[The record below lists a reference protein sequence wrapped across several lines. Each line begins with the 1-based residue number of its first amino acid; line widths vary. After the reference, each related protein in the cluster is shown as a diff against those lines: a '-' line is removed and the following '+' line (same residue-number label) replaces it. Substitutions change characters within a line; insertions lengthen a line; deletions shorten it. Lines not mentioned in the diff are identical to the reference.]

1 MEIDYN
7 QLVNIGIAGIVLMW
21 FMFRLEDKLEK
32 LDVTLNNLIVII
44 NQKK

>member
-7 QLVNIGIAGIVLMW
+7 QLVNIGIAGIVLLW

-32 LDVTLNNLIVII
+32 LNITLNDLTLVIKS
-44 NQKK
+44 KK